1 MALLLRVSHS
11 LPYLILTAGET
22 EAPCCDMPEAHN
34 VFAGSS
40 RFQAGV

>member
-11 LPYLILTAGET
+11 LPYSILTVGET
-22 EAPCCDMPEAHN
+22 EAHD

-40 RFQAGV
+40 RFQTGV